1 MPSARSIALIACAGR
16 TATTDRCLLQS
27 SPASGDPNHV
37 DALAL
42 RPWLVLCRAPGIGSV
57 AVRRLLEHFPD
68 AAAAVAARTPAL
80 RAAGLD
86 DTQIEALH
94 RPDEA
99 VLRRDLEW
107 LAEPGRRLLCLEDP
121 DYPAALKEIARPPP
135 VLFVQGDA
143 EWLAQ
148 PQIAIVGARSASPQG
163 VENAKAFAAEL
174 ARRGLTVTSGL
185 ALGIDGAAHR
195 GALAAGGGTVAV
207 CATGLDRVYPAR
219 HKALAHEI
227 ADSGVLVSE
236 FPPGV
241 PPAAEHF
248 PRRNR
253 IISGLSMG
261 VLVVEAARESGSL
274 ITARLAL
281 EQGREVFAIPGS
293 IHNPMAR
300 GCHALIRQGA
310 KLVETVDD
318 VLEEIGPRL
327 GLRRATLRRE
337 AAASVAAPRDADETA
352 LLAAIG
358 DDAVAIDELAAR
370 VACPLAQ
377 LQSALTRLELE
388 GLVAAVPGGRYQ
400 RLRPG

>member
-1 MPSARSIALIACAGR
+1 
-16 TATTDRCLLQS
+16 
-27 SPASGDPNHV
+27 V
-37 DALAL
+37 DALDL

-57 AVRRLLEHFPD
+57 AVQRLLESFSD
-68 AAAAVAARTPAL
+68 AAAAVEARPAAL

-86 DTQIEALH
+86 ATQIDALQK
-94 RPDEA
+94 PDEA
-99 VLRRDLEW
+99 ALQRDLDW
-107 LAEPGRRLLCLEDP
+107 LAQPGRRLLCWHHA
-121 DYPAALKEIARPPP
+121 DYPAALREIARPPP

-143 EWLAQ
+143 DWLNQ
-148 PQIAIVGARSASPQG
+148 PQIAMVGARNASPQG
-163 VENAKAFAAEL
+163 VENAQAFAAEL
-174 ARRGLTVTSGL
+174 ARRGLTITSGL

-195 GALAAGGGTVAV
+195 GALSAGGGTVAV
-207 CATGLDRVYPAR
+207 CGTGLDRVYPAR

-227 ADSGVLVSE
+227 AAGGALVSE

-241 PPAAEHF
+241 PAAAENF

-253 IISGLSMG
+253 IISGLSLG

-318 VLEEIGPRL
+318 ILEEIGPRL
-327 GLRRATLRRE
+327 GTRRAKLQVAE
-337 AAASVAAPRDADETA
+337 AAPAAAPRDADEAA
-352 LLAAIG
+352 LLAAMG
-358 DDAVAIDELAAR
+358 DDAVAIDVLAAR
-370 VACPLAQ
+370 VPRPLGQ

-388 GLVAAVPGGRYQ
+388 GLVAVAPGGRFQ
-400 RLRPG
+400 RLARGLRS